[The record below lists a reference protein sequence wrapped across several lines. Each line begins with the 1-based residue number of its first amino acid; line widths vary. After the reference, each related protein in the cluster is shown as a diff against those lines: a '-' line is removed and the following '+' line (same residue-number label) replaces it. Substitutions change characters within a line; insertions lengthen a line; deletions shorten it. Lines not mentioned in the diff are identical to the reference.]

1 MYEAHIITWMQWIQ
15 RSLFLPVRQRE
26 ARDRFYQ
33 WTDELSTTEVERLT
47 YLLNQVSHT

>member
-15 RSLFLPVRQRE
+15 RSLFLPVQQRE

-33 WTDELSTTEVERLT
+33 WTEGLSTTEVVRFT
-47 YLLNQVSHT
+47 DLLDQVSYN